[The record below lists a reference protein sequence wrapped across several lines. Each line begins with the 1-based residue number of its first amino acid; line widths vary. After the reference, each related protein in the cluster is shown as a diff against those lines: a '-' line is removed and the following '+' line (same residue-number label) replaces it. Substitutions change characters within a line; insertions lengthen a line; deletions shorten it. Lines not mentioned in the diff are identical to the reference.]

1 MNGTSQDVFAG
12 QLAVRERI
20 RTLHA
25 VQAPLKDGRTLTIQW
40 VGTEAANAVHRATS
54 LAFAEYRGK
63 LDPPNGSDL
72 ETVEMV
78 SDQIAGGLGVTAT
91 IDGECVG
98 SLRFSLQPDHLH
110 VGRVGV
116 IPAERGIGIG
126 RKLMIFAEMMAK
138 HLGYT
143 EIRLGTRAK
152 LVSNIRFYQSLEYI
166 IVEELQHPRG
176 VDRIVLMTKFVDGA
190 TDQGV

>member
-1 MNGTSQDVFAG
+1 MNGTSQDVFVD
-12 QLAVRERI
+12 QLAARERI
-20 RTLHA
+20 RSLHGL
-25 VQAPLKDGRTLTIQW
+25 QEPLNDGRTLVIQW
-40 VGTEAANAVHRATS
+40 VGVEAARAVHLATS

-78 SDQIAGGLGVTAT
+78 AEQIAGGLGVTAT
-91 IDGECVG
+91 IAGECVG

-126 RKLMIFAEMMAK
+126 RKLMKYAEMMAK

-152 LVSNIRFYQSLEYI
+152 LDSNIRFYESLEYT

-176 VDRIVLMTKFVDGA
+176 VDRIVLMTKLVGGA
-190 TDQGV
+190 AEI